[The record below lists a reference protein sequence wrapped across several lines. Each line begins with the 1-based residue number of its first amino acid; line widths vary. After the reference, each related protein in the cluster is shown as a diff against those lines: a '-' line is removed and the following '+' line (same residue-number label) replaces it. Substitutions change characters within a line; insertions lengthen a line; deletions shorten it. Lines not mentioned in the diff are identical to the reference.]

1 MNVTFYTRPNGNAI
15 DHDITNVRDE
25 DAQWFESNHVTISM
39 EEIDPG
45 IFAIYADVG
54 LLEDDGETPME
65 LIHITSLNESCED
78 ALNTVRTMC
87 EEAISET

>member
-1 MNVTFYTRPNGNAI
+1 MNVTFYTRPNGHSI

-25 DAQWFESNHVTISM
+25 DAIWFESNDVAISM
-39 EEIDPG
+39 EEIDTG
-45 IFAIYADVG
+45 VFVIYADVG

-78 ALNTVRTMC
+78 ALSTVRSMC
-87 EEAISET
+87 EEALSEA